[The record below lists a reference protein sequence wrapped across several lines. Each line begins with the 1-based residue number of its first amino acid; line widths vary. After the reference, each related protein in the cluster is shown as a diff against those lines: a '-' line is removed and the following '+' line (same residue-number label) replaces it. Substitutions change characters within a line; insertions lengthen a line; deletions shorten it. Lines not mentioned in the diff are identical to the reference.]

1 MNINF
6 KLYNH
11 SIINIE
17 TNGNDETEYLN
28 LLTDGGYKFKF
39 ETESDCCSTSF
50 ISKYKEDFSVLI
62 GKVIKGIKEIDYYEE
77 EEQDCGN
84 YVKVHIY
91 EMTFKFSEDK
101 FLFQMKNYSNG
112 YYDGWI
118 VSSVGF

>member
-50 ISKYKEDFSVLI
+50 ISKYKEDFIIKLSKLCNKLKN
-62 GKVIKGIKEIDYYEE
+62 KV
-77 EEQDCGN
+77 
-84 YVKVHIY
+84 
-91 EMTFKFSEDK
+91 MT
-101 FLFQMKNYSNG
+101 
-112 YYDGWI
+112 
-118 VSSVGF
+118 